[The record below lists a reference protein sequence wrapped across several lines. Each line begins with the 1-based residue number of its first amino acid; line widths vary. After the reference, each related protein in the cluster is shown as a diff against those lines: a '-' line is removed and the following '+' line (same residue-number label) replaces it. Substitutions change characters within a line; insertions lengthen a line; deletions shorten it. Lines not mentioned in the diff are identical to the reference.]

1 MLCNGRNCQT
11 RSATQND
18 ESHSNG
24 CERRPWRSVTGMVV
38 LSELSAN
45 EQGGR
50 FEARKALAEAAAAR
64 KHRASRRLHTPAEAK
79 ALVKDAQMHEW
90 IRKREKK
97 GVQPKAR
104 MYFTQFR
111 REALQ
116 ACFESI
122 DRDGNGFIDQT
133 ELIFALTQLGLDVT
147 HANELLAEGD
157 RDGDGSIS
165 MPEFFALVANASAR
179 EAQREARRPTD
190 TYGTTAAAPSA
201 AAHGSLR
208 DLVDRAS
215 TYPIGLLANAQQ
227 ISDLVDSFD
236 PEGYESRCP
245 EFEPAD
251 SRPTSRPSSGRQAS
265 QGSDRAIHRAT
276 PSLAPSEEMSFEGGG
291 STPRASVELGR
302 DGHLKLPL
310 VPPTGANGGS
320 GSARASSAPLKS
332 TALSRW
338 LQRAGTATSSQQL
351 LAAAIKQPSAAHARP
366 KPQRATSADH
376 RSQRSRKGPSAPPAL
391 AHGAAAR
398 PRSNSLPPLS

>member
-1 MLCNGRNCQT
+1 MSLCVTAVYVTADCQS
-11 RSATQND
+11 RAAQRRD
-18 ESHSNG
+18 PLKRFV
-24 CERRPWRSVTGMVV
+24 ERRSPWRSLTGMVV

-64 KHRASRRLHTPAEAK
+64 KNQASKRLHTKAEAK

-90 IRKREKK
+90 IRKREKR
-97 GVQPKAR
+97 GAQPKAR

-111 REALQ
+111 REALK

-122 DRDGNGFIDQT
+122 DRDGNGVIDRM
-133 ELIFALTQLGLDVT
+133 ELIFALTQLGLDAT
-147 HANELLAEGD
+147 HANQLLKEGD

-179 EAQREARRPTD
+179 EVQRETRRDPESFCTF
-190 TYGTTAAAPSA
+190 GTTAAAPSA

-227 ISDLVDSFD
+227 ISDLVGSFD
-236 PEGYESRCP
+236 PEGYEARCP
-245 EFEPAD
+245 EYEPPD
-251 SRPTSRPSSGRQAS
+251 SRPTSRASSGRQ
-265 QGSDRAIHRAT
+265 GSHAIHRPT
-276 PSLAPSEEMSFEGGG
+276 PSLATSEEMSEGGG
-291 STPRASVELGR
+291 STPRDVELGR

-310 VPPTGANGGS
+310 VQPTGG
-320 GSARASSAPLKS
+320 RATSAPLKS
-332 TALSRW
+332 TGLSRW
-338 LQRAGTATSSQQL
+338 LQRAGTAKNSQQL
-351 LAAAIKQPSAAHARP
+351 LAAAVKPTSTTAHARP
-366 KPQRATSADH
+366 KLQRASSADI
-376 RSQRSRKGPSAPPAL
+376 RTQRSRKGPSAPPAI
-391 AHGAAAR
+391 AKGAAAR